1 MMLKEK
7 DTGAVYKDK
16 LQRDREDEQII
27 MQLTQ
32 EFAKI
37 DTNQNG
43 VLNLE
48 ELVVFLRNQTNGRV
62 DTTLAEAIFNEIDR
76 DGNRE
81 IPLQEFVFGYF

>member
-1 MMLKEK
+1 
-7 DTGAVYKDK
+7 
-16 LQRDREDEQII
+16 

-48 ELVVFLRNQTNGRV
+48 ELIMFLRNQTNGRI

-81 IPLQEFVFGYF
+81 IPLQEFVFGYFQKQREIKDRIKKI